1 MTLTRVYNE
10 RRMKMTKY
18 KTTIAISIL
27 VFAMAASLIAL
38 PANAQPPVEQRKTYC
53 FVDAV
58 PNPVG
63 TGDECLIRF
72 GIFQQT
78 PNVVYGYSGITVTM
92 VKPDNTS
99 TTLGPFGTDST
110 GAGYTMYTF
119 ATAGTYKLTA
129 HFPQQVWWFGDFFNL
144 EGGNMIFNGTIML
157 ASDSWTLDV
166 VVGDVSVATYPGH
179 PLPSEYWTRPID
191 PQLREWNTI
200 AGNWVERPDNS
211 LAPFNDDAPE
221 TAHVLWREPLTTGG
235 LIGGLLG
242 PGQVPA
248 SADTGDAYEGRF
260 PGSVIMNGILYYV
273 ETDTRAERVPAI
285 ISINLKTGERSLFLN
300 NTNFAFGQILYFNS
314 WNYDGVYTYLWQT
327 VTVPFNPVTN
337 ASAYTQWN
345 AYDPFT
351 AKWQFSFRFMPSGFR
366 TRGPSGEI
374 LIYQID
380 TVNNWLA
387 LWNSTAAGHAH
398 LGAMGPDYGSWGNSV
413 HGGTWDANV
422 SRAYSWNVS
431 IPAGLQYGTSFFA
444 AVFKY
449 YPDRLVSV
457 WWNYKQVRVWALKT
471 EGLTS
476 TSNSTTTLFD
486 KTWTAPAEWDLG
498 KNTIQYASAT
508 NQVAKGVLTLWDK
521 ELRKHYGFSV
531 ETGNFMWETDSEVYQ
546 DLYGWGNAEHT
557 WYFAYGK
564 YFSVGVGG
572 IVYAYD
578 DQTGKAAW
586 TYVLNDPYSESVT
599 AENWWG
605 WIDLIADGKVYVGH
619 LEHSAEMPMPRG
631 APYVCLNA
639 SNGAVIWR
647 ADGMFRQTR
656 WGGCGVIGD
665 SIIATMDT
673 YDQQV
678 WAIGKGP
685 TETTLSAPDNGV
697 PLGSSV
703 MIRGTV
709 KDVSPGTESPE
720 TALRFPSGVSA
731 VADENQSAWM
741 LYVYKQFTVADPH
754 AEKWI
759 GVTVNLYVVDAN
771 MNARP
776 IGTATTSAENGAFAF
791 AWTPDIAGTYYLYA
805 DFTGSKAYYGSHAET
820 AFVVDAAP
828 EATATPTPQPAHLA
842 DQYLLPAT
850 GGIIAAIA
858 VVGIVLALLL
868 RRK

>member
-1 MTLTRVYNE
+1 MIVDPYRVYNE

-18 KTTIAISIL
+18 KTTIAIAIL
-27 VFAMAASLIAL
+27 TFAMAASLIAL
-38 PANAQPPVEQRKTYC
+38 PAYAQPPVEQRKTYC

-63 TGDECLIRF
+63 VGDDCLIRF

-78 PNVVYGYSGITVTM
+78 PNVVFGYSGITVTM
-92 VKPDNTS
+92 VKPDGTS
-99 TTLGPFGTDST
+99 ETLGPFGTDST
-110 GAGYTMYTF
+110 GAGYTMHTF

-129 HFPQQVWWFGDFFNL
+129 HFPQQVWTFGDFFNL
-144 EGGNMIFNGTIML
+144 EGGNMIFNGTVML

-166 VVGDVSVATYPGH
+166 VVGDVTVATYPGH
-179 PLPSEYWTRPID
+179 PLPSEYWSRPID
-191 PQLREWNTI
+191 PQLREWYTI

-211 LAPFNDDAPE
+211 VALFNDDAPE

-273 ETDTRAERVPAI
+273 RTDTRAERAPAI
-285 ISINLKTGERSLFLN
+285 ISIDLHTGEQKLFLN
-300 NTNFAFGQILYFNS
+300 NTSFSFGMILYFNS
-314 WNYDGVYTYLWQT
+314 WNYDGVYTYLVQT
-327 VTVPFNPVTN
+327 VGSTYNF
-337 ASAYTQWN
+337 
-345 AYDPFT
+345 YDPFT
-351 AKWQFSFRFMPSGFR
+351 SNWQFSLRYVPSGFR

-380 TVNNWLA
+380 TVNNRLA

-413 HGGTWDANV
+413 HGGTWDANDT
-422 SRAYSWNVS
+422 RAYSWNVS

-449 YPDRLVSV
+449 YPDRLLSI
-457 WWNYKQVRVWALKT
+457 WWNYTQARVWALKT

-476 TSNSTTTLFD
+476 TSTSTTTLFD
-486 KTWTAPAEWDLG
+486 TRWTAPSEWDAG

-508 NQVAKGVLTLWDK
+508 NQVEKGVITLWNK
-521 ELRKHYGFSV
+521 ELRTHYGFSV
-531 ETGNFMWETDSEVYQ
+531 ETGQYMWQTESEQYQ

-564 YFSVGVGG
+564 YFSTGVAG

-578 DQTGKAAW
+578 DQTGDTAW

-639 SNGAVIWR
+639 SNGAEIWR

-678 WAIGKGP
+678 WAIGRGS
-685 TETTLSAPDNGV
+685 TETTVSAPDNGV

-709 KDVSPGTESPE
+709 KDMSPGALSPE

-741 LYVYKQFTVADPH
+741 LYIYKQFTEADPH
-754 AEKWI
+754 AQKWI
-759 GVTVNLYVVDAN
+759 GVTVNLYVVDSN

-828 EATATPTPQPAHLA
+828 EATATPTPQPTSLA